1 MSDTPKKGHHEN
13 LRKARLHAV
22 GGAYIAD
29 TATVTADVTLG
40 EDVNIWY
47 GVAVRGDDAP
57 ITIGARTNIQDNA
70 VVHVDPDAPN
80 IIGCDVTVGHSAI
93 CHGVEIGDH
102 VLVGMG
108 AVILGGAKIGEGA
121 IIGAGALVLENTV
134 IPPWSVAVGSPAKVI
149 KSVDPDARRAVAI
162 SHASGYV
169 KQAKR
174 HSAGDWDDLVTA

>member
-1 MSDTPKKGHHEN
+1 MSETPKNGPHPN
-13 LRKARLHAV
+13 LRKARLHPV

-40 EDVNIWY
+40 ADVNVWY
-47 GVAVRGDDAP
+47 GVAIRGDDAP

-80 IIGCDVTVGHSAI
+80 IIGSDVTVGHSAI
-93 CHGVEIGDH
+93 CHGVEIGDY

-108 AVILGGAKIGEGA
+108 SVILGGARIGEGA

-149 KSVDPDARRAVAI
+149 KTVDPAARRAVAI
-162 SHASGYV
+162 GHAAGYV
-169 KQAKR
+169 LQAKR
-174 HSAGDWDDLVTA
+174 HSAGEWDDLVTA